1 MCNEKELSRPF
12 NHDIK
17 KPRPHDQ
24 YSITWTEGNLLG
36 NLFSPF
42 FADCYARGYAVIP
55 CSTEFQTI

>member
-24 YSITWTEGNLLG
+24 YSMTWTEGSK
-36 NLFSPF
+36 FSPF
-42 FADCYARGYAVIP
+42 FADCYARGYVGN
-55 CSTEFQTI
+55 SVLD